1 MTKLS
6 NLELIAKKRLE
17 AYKKASK
24 TITELNF
31 NFFIIEFIP
40 AGRKKKVKNHS

>member
-6 NLELIAKKRLE
+6 NQKLIAEKRLE
-17 AYKKASK
+17 AFKKANK

-40 AGRKKKVKNHS
+40 TGRKKKVKND